1 MEINKSLVIPC
12 KDEGPE
18 FVIILKRFISYL
30 KNDTEVIVVVDSKDD
45 STISEIEKSDLD
57 VPILIN
63 TYGKGPAYAVRF
75 GIDNSN
81 GKAVCVAMGDGSDD
95 PKQVED
101 LFLLIERGLSVAV
114 ASRYIR
120 NGNYVGKKGL
130 KYLLSKYSGFI
141 LYHFFRIGTKD
152 PTNMFKAYSKD
163 FMNSV
168 KIEST
173 NGFTLGL
180 EMVVKAKLNKQPIGE
195 IPTIWIDRTHGESK
209 FDLKKFIPSY
219 LYWVYRLVIRKK
231 NE

>member
-120 NGNYVGKKGL
+120 NGNYVGKK
-130 KYLLSKYSGFI
+130 
-141 LYHFFRIGTKD
+141 
-152 PTNMFKAYSKD
+152 KA
-163 FMNSV
+163 
-168 KIEST
+168 
-173 NGFTLGL
+173 
-180 EMVVKAKLNKQPIGE
+180 
-195 IPTIWIDRTHGESK
+195 
-209 FDLKKFIPSY
+209 
-219 LYWVYRLVIRKK
+219 
-231 NE
+231 

>member
-1 MEINKSLVIPC
+1 LEINKSLVIPC

-130 KYLLSKYSGFI
+130 KFLLSKYSGFI

-195 IPTIWIDRTHGESK
+195 IPTIWIDRAHGESK
-209 FDLKKFIPSY
+209 FNLKKFLPSY
-219 LYWVYRLVIRKK
+219 CYWVLRLVFRRK
-231 NE
+231 

>member
-101 LFLLIERGLSVAV
+101 LFFSVNHLIYKKYFPYFLKNIHNTLLD
-114 ASRYIR
+114 
-120 NGNYVGKKGL
+120 
-130 KYLLSKYSGFI
+130 
-141 LYHFFRIGTKD
+141 H
-152 PTNMFKAYSKD
+152 P
-163 FMNSV
+163 
-168 KIEST
+168 
-173 NGFTLGL
+173 
-180 EMVVKAKLNKQPIGE
+180 KLM
-195 IPTIWIDRTHGESK
+195 SK
-209 FDLKKFIPSY
+209 FFYGLF
-219 LYWVYRLVIRKK
+219 
-231 NE
+231 

>member
-81 GKAVCVAMGDGSDD
+81 GKAVCVAMGLS
-95 PKQVED
+95 
-101 LFLLIERGLSVAV
+101 LIH
-114 ASRYIR
+114 I
-120 NGNYVGKKGL
+120 
-130 KYLLSKYSGFI
+130 
-141 LYHFFRIGTKD
+141 
-152 PTNMFKAYSKD
+152 
-163 FMNSV
+163 
-168 KIEST
+168 
-173 NGFTLGL
+173 
-180 EMVVKAKLNKQPIGE
+180 
-195 IPTIWIDRTHGESK
+195 
-209 FDLKKFIPSY
+209 
-219 LYWVYRLVIRKK
+219 
-231 NE
+231 